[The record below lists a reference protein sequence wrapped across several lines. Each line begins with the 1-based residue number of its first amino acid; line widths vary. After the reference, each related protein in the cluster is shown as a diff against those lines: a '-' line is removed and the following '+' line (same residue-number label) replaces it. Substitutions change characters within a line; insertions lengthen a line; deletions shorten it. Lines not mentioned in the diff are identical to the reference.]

1 MRPDVEKEIGAW
13 IEAWRGPL
21 VGLLLAWGAGR
32 SEAAEVAQDTL
43 VEAWL
48 GRARLRGDL
57 DDSAAA
63 GPWLQGIARN
73 LLRSRRR
80 AAGRRREEELAH
92 EPAQSARVEDER
104 LEVLRRELARLPEE
118 LRTVVYLFYLE
129 RTSVLQVAGLLGLPP
144 TTVESRLQQ
153 ARRALRE
160 RVAAA
165 RETT

>member
-1 MRPDVEKEIGAW
+1 MRPEVDTNVEAW

-57 DDSAAA
+57 DDAAAA

-92 EPAQSARVEDER
+92 EPSQHAGVEDER
-104 LEVLRRELARLPEE
+104 LEVLRREMARLPEE
-118 LRTVVYLFYLE
+118 LRTVLYLFYLE
-129 RTSVLQVAGLLGLPP
+129 RTSVRQVAGLLGLPS

-160 RVAAA
+160 RLVAEK
-165 RETT
+165 ETT